1 MQVNVPIQCG
11 GAPVNLGDIIFVD
24 SNGVVVVPRLDTE
37 AILSRT
43 KHILDTENIV
53 QDKIEAG
60 ATIEELINIDSMFA
74 TIFAYQERATK
85 K

>member
-1 MQVNVPIQCG
+1 
-11 GAPVNLGDIIFVD
+11 
-24 SNGVVVVPRLDTE
+24 LDTE

-60 ATIEELINIDSMFA
+60 ATIGELINIDSMFE
-74 TIFAYQERATK
+74 TIFAHQERATK